1 MKTFDYIIVLKKRN
15 HSTVDWVSQIMLLIA
30 IIAFIG
36 NGINGL
42 YNALSSYAFAVLVI
56 GWGAFCIWQKKKGGA
71 PFYRFGARGT
81 LGSPS
86 SYFAG
91 KIKAIVAYNRA
102 LDSTELTSVY
112 NYLNAL

>member
-15 HSTVDWVSQIMLLIA
+15 HSTVDGVSQIMLLIA

-56 GWGAFCIWQKKKGGA
+56 GWGAFCIWQKKKGNA
-71 PFYRFGARGT
+71 PFYRFGLCYPHYFKTAAL
-81 LGSPS
+81 LGCRLINFSK
-86 SYFAG
+86 SY
-91 KIKAIVAYNRA
+91 R
-102 LDSTELTSVY
+102 
-112 NYLNAL
+112 NY